1 MFCVWNTSMMWCVPT
16 HRNVQD
22 ACIQHFA
29 DEVVCMICHDAQWAI
44 LSHTADIKTSTVACV
59 MFCNEINWQHPW
71 RMQSKNHLH
80 RAVRLGACAWCDA
93 SGARAVFHRW
103 ISCFMVLSGYNA
115 WIQIRVHHVV
125 RMRSCAWCD
134 APGARAVFHR
144 WISCFMVLSGCKAWI
159 QIRLHHV
166 VRMRSCAWTNA

>member
-1 MFCVWNTSMMWCVPT
+1 MNSSTPQECTRRTHTVSCGWTSVHDMMSNESYIRT
-16 HRNVQD
+16 QR
-22 ACIQHFA
+22 I
-29 DEVVCMICHDAQWAI
+29 
-44 LSHTADIKTSTVACV
+44 STSKYIVACA
-59 MFCNEINWQHPW
+59 MFCNEINRRHPCK
-71 RMQSKNHLH
+71 MQSKKHLH
-80 RAVRLGACAWCDA
+80 HVVRMRSCAWCDA
-93 SGARAVFHRW
+93 PGARAVFHRW

-134 APGARAVFHR
+134 ASGARAVFHR